1 MRVATSGD
9 PTMAMW
15 AAARYDPASAL
26 RTAWGKL
33 FRVVAWCAAVPSFGL
48 MAWSAVAYRH
58 LGAPTQTQ
66 TLGFFL
72 NDYVAACGVGLTA
85 LFASI
90 ALPRI
95 RRRDVPILF
104 GGCVAAI
111 VFLYLPSLLH
121 AWPVLR
127 EKQMPATAVVPLAF
141 PFALIAVAAA
151 AAALAKRPKTGAA

>member
-9 PTMAMW
+9 GTVAMW
-15 AAARYDPASAL
+15 AASRYDAASAL

-48 MAWSAVAYRH
+48 LGWSAIAYAR
-58 LGAPTQTQ
+58 LDGPTEVQ
-66 TLGFFL
+66 TLAFFL
-72 NDYVAACGVGLTA
+72 NDYLAACGVGLTA

-90 ALPRI
+90 ALPRV

-104 GGCVAAI
+104 GGCAAA
-111 VFLYLPSLLH
+111 VLCLYLPSLVR
-121 AWPVLR
+121 AWPLLR
-127 EKQMPATAVVPLAF
+127 EKQLPATAVIPLAF

-151 AAALAKRPKTGAA
+151 AALLARRPGTKAA